1 MVISQDVIAGY
12 SSTGVEGSCAP
23 CAVGQFKNISGNG
36 PCFNCEVDSVS
47 VLGASAA
54 SECKCKEGY
63 SATIGEGSCAPCAE
77 GKFKSTVG
85 SEACEDC
92 AEDETSPAGS
102 ASALSCLR
110 RCQPG
115 TSGPNGG
122 PCISCLPG
130 SFKPVFGNEGCTE
143 CPEHSQSAPGSELVS
158 QCQCNQGYSRGNQS
172 GAMCVPLQS
181 GHTYPVTLVLEVFT
195 SIEDLTF
202 ERQFRLTGALAAAAG
217 VRSSDVSILSISSS
231 AKPKTL
237 RKRRPLRRSQ
247 DWVKESV
254 RAEGDQHVAYLLQLS
269 RSQVRLSILVFDAAA
284 AARLKSR
291 LTSELITSALVS
303 AGLPIAKLISID
315 FASSAST
322 SSTSKLVVSV
332 DSADKDGAAST
343 SRCAD
348 GVCFFVAVGLG
359 VAAICL
365 LVACLVAGNPPA
377 SKLLMHAQVRVRIN
391 L

>member
-12 SSTGVEGSCAP
+12 SATGVQGSCAP

-36 PCFNCEVDSVS
+36 PCFNCEVHSVS

-63 SATIGEGSCAPCAE
+63 SATRGEGSCAPCAV

-85 SEACEDC
+85 SEACEQC
-92 AEDETSPAGS
+92 AADETSPAGS
-102 ASALSCLR
+102 ASASSCSR

-115 TSGPNGG
+115 TSGPDGG
-122 PCISCLPG
+122 PCIPCLPG
-130 SFKPVFGNEGCTE
+130 SFKPVFGNGMCTE

-172 GAMCVPLQS
+172 GAKCVLLQS
-181 GHTYPVTLVLEVFT
+181 GHTYPVTLVLEVFM
-195 SIEDLTF
+195 SIDDLTP
-202 ERQFRLTGALAAAAG
+202 ERQFRLISALAAAAG

-231 AKPKTL
+231 VKPKTL
-237 RKRRPLRRSQ
+237 RRRRPLRRSQ
-247 DWVKESV
+247 DWEESV
-254 RAEGDQHVAYLLQLS
+254 RAEGDQHV
-269 RSQVRLSILVFDAAA
+269 QVRLSILVSDAAA

-291 LTSELITSALVS
+291 LTTESITSALVS

-315 FASSAST
+315 FASSAPA
-322 SSTSKLVVSV
+322 STSKVVVSV
-332 DSADKDGAAST
+332 GDGADKDGAESK
-343 SRCAD
+343 SQCAG
-348 GVCFFVAVGLG
+348 GVCLPLAVGLG
-359 VAAICL
+359 VAATCL
-365 LVACLVAGNPPA
+365 FVACLVAGNPPA
-377 SKLLMHAQVRVRIN
+377 SKQLMHAQVSARIA